1 MRRWRRALP
10 SSMRAFAP
18 NWCCRSGRCR
28 VSFPPSCAAET
39 AMRVLVV
46 DGDPAGAREME
57 TILRAAGHELVD
69 ATAGP
74 DVVFLDHDLGIE
86 MARRLRE
93 RCRGRIVLTTTRT
106 DARTLAGIESFR

>member
-1 MRRWRRALP
+1 
-10 SSMRAFAP
+10 
-18 NWCCRSGRCR
+18 
-28 VSFPPSCAAET
+28 
-39 AMRVLVV
+39 MRVLVV

-93 RCRGRIVLTTTRT
+93 RCRGRIVLRTTRT
-106 DARTLAGIESFR
+106 DARTLAGIESFRPAGMLAKPFTAEQVLAMLARAVA